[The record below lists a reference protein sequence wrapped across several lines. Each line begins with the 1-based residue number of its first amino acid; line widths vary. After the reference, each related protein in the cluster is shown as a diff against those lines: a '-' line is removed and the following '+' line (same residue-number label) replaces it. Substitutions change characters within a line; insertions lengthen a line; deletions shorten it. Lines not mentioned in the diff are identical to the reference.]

1 MLFFGNELS
10 IYTVIWSLC
19 HCVTV
24 QLKEEQCFVVVLFSL
39 FPLEGACSR
48 IMVRE
53 IVSIQVGQCGNQI
66 GNAFWEE
73 ICTEHDIDTGDGT
86 FTPSQ
91 SDDDEHNGTNMKLEK
106 LNVYFEETAKQR
118 YVPRSVLVD
127 LEPGVLDLLRSRPI
141 GKLFKPDNF
150 IFAASGG
157 ANNWAKTHYN
167 DGPELIDQICDVI
180 RQCMEGADC
189 PQGLQLSQSL
199 GGGTGSGLGS
209 LILLKLRFHFALCL
223 SFPSTLTLSLSVSLC
238 FVGDLEFQ
246 SALCTVYT
254 L

>member
-1 MLFFGNELS
+1 
-10 IYTVIWSLC
+10 
-19 HCVTV
+19 
-24 QLKEEQCFVVVLFSL
+24 
-39 FPLEGACSR
+39 
-48 IMVRE
+48 MVRE

-86 FTPSQ
+86 FTASET
-91 SDDDEHNGTNMKLEK
+91 DKDLHNGINMKLEK
-106 LNVYFEETAKQR
+106 LNVFFEETAKQR

-209 LILLKLRFHFALCL
+209 LILLKLRCHFTFHFM
-223 SFPSTLTLSLSVSLC
+223 SNLSLFVFVSECRFMSNLEISEC
-238 FVGDLEFQ
+238 TLYGIHSLKFLSLKSLWFDLFRVSAMVSDCHFQ
-246 SALCTVYT
+246 
-254 L
+254 